1 MPQCQFLFSA
11 VFGFRKVV
19 LEIFS
24 ELDPTKT
31 EVPIFPGSIQ
41 KSEGESQ
48 TGSRGATPCLGAG
61 PPLAAPRQGVA
72 VPGPHQAAPFGV
84 LLPPETLRPTEPSR
98 ECSAASA
105 GRKTTEREKLS
116 GREKSA
122 GEIPSRRE
130 EIVAIVTVIELD
142 FIGIIIVIIS
152 ITITIHLHSSTPFR
166 CNI

>member
-1 MPQCQFLFSA
+1 MP
-11 VFGFRKVV
+11 
-19 LEIFS
+19 
-24 ELDPTKT
+24 
-31 EVPIFPGSIQ
+31 
-41 KSEGESQ
+41 
-48 TGSRGATPCLGAG
+48 TPSLGAG
-61 PPLAAPRQGVA
+61 PPWPRLDRVWSPWPTSGS
-72 VPGPHQAAPFGV
+72 
-84 LLPPETLRPTEPSR
+84 LLQRTSSPKNLRPLDRSR
-98 ECSAASA
+98 EFSAASA

-122 GEIPSRRE
+122 GEIPPQRE